1 MLIENSFHVALPID
15 EAWAVL
21 SDLPRIAPCMP
32 GAELTEVDGD
42 DHHGIVKVKVG
53 SINTQYRGTAT
64 IQQAD
69 AAAHRLVVEA
79 RGHETRGQ
87 GRANA
92 TITAELTP
100 EGDGTTVAVVT
111 ELQISGR
118 VAQFGRGVLQDVS
131 SKLVEQF
138 VDELQQEVA
147 GAPQA
152 APSDTATT
160 EEPADA
166 TADSTPI
173 SRSPAPIPAR
183 APAEPVDLLAL
194 GGSSVVRRAAPLV
207 AGLAA
212 LIAVIVLLRR
222 RGNQ

>member
-32 GAELTEVDGD
+32 GAELTEVDGE

-87 GRANA
+87 GRASA
-92 TITAELTP
+92 TITAQLTP
-100 EGDGTTVAVVT
+100 ESDGTTVAVVT
-111 ELQISGR
+111 ELQVSGR

-152 APSDTATT
+152 ALADTVTT
-160 EEPADA
+160 GEPADA
-166 TADSTPI
+166 TSDSTPT

-194 GGSSVVRRAAPLV
+194 GGSSVLRRTAPLIASV
-207 AGLAA
+207 AA

-222 RGNQ
+222 RGSQ